1 MLKIHILSFS
11 YKKGLPVYNCEHG
24 GGFIFDCRG
33 LPNPGRLEAFKML
46 TGKDKTVADF
56 LDADVSVH
64 NFLDAVIQVLSVNID
79 SYLER
84 GFTDLFVAF
93 GCTGGQHRSVYCAQT
108 TAEKLR
114 HKYPVSEVLL
124 EHREIG

>member
-1 MLKIHILSFS
+1 MLKIHLLSFS
-11 YKKGLPVYNCEHG
+11 YKKGLPVYNSEHG

-33 LPNPGRLEAFKML
+33 LPNPGRLAAYKLL
-46 TGKDKTVADF
+46 TGKDKSVVDY
-56 LDADVSVH
+56 LDAEVTVH
-64 NFLDAVIQVLSVNID
+64 NFLEAVIQVLSVNID
-79 SYLER
+79 NYLER

-108 TAEKLR
+108 IAEKLR
-114 HKYPVSEVLL
+114 HKYPVSELLL